1 MFRKE
6 VAMARLLTYHKFEQ
20 STETEVKKSTSKIEK
35 IMQIIIIIITIIII
49 IIFIF

>member
-20 STETEVKKSTSKIEK
+20 STETEVKKIQVKLRK
-35 IMQIIIIIITIIII
+35 
-49 IIFIF
+49 